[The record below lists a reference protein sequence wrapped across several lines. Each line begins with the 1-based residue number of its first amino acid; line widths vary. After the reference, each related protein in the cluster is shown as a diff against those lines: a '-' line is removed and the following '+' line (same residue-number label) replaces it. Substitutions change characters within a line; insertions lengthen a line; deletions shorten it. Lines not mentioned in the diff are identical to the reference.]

1 MIVYPN
7 AKINIGLNVLEK
19 QADGYHKLSSVFYP
33 VNELCDMLEILPS
46 MHFSF
51 SSSGIAIPGN
61 SNICVKAFELL
72 KADFEIENVTMHLH
86 KQIPIGA
93 GLGGGSADGAFALKA
108 LNELFD
114 LGLSVIELEEYALQL
129 GADCPFFIENLPKYI
144 TGIGEEMMRINFDLS
159 AYRLKFIFP
168 ELHISTAEAYKGV
181 IPNQTKNSLLDL
193 INQPI
198 ENWKEIVKNDFEVAA
213 FVKYPQ
219 LNKIKEKLYAD
230 NAIYASMTG
239 SGSVIYGVFIV

>member
-19 QADGYHKLSSVFYP
+19 QADGYHKISSVFYP
-33 VNELCDMLEILPS
+33 VHELFDMLEILPS
-46 MHFSF
+46 EDFFF
-51 SSSGIAIPGN
+51 SSSGIEIPGN
-61 SNICVKAFELL
+61 SNLCVKAFELL
-72 KADFEIENVTMHLH
+72 RSDFEIGNVTMHLY

-108 LNELFD
+108 LNELF
-114 LGLSVIELEEYALQL
+114 GLELSITELEEYALQL

-159 AYRLKFIFP
+159 TYRLKFIFP
-168 ELHISTAEAYKGV
+168 ELHISTAEAYEGV
-181 IPNQTKNSLLDL
+181 IPSQSKSNLMDL

-198 ENWKEIVKNDFEVAA
+198 ENWKSVVKNDFEISA
-213 FVKYPQ
+213 FENYPQ
-219 LNKIKEKLYAD
+219 LKKIKEKLYAD
-230 NAIYASMTG
+230 GAIYASMTG
-239 SGSVIYGVFIV
+239 SGSVIYGVFVS